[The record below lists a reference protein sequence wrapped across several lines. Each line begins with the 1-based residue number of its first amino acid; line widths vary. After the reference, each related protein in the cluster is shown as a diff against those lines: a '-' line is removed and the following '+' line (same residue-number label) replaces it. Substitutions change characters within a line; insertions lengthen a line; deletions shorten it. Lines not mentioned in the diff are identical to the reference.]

1 MRLDVYLSA
10 TRILKSRS
18 LVKTAVDEGMVYLN
32 GKRAK
37 PASGAKVGDI
47 IEVDIP
53 RFYLKVKVMAFPY
66 KNMKKSEAANLYEL
80 LEERKKELI

>member
-1 MRLDVYLSA
+1 M
-10 TRILKSRS
+10 
-18 LVKTAVDEGMVYLN
+18 KTAVDEGMVYLN

-37 PASGAKVGDI
+37 PASGVKVGDI

-53 RFYLKVKVMAFPY
+53 RFYRKVKVMAFPY
-66 KNMKKSEAANLYEL
+66 KNMKKSETANLYEL

>member
-1 MRLDVYLSA
+1 MRLDKYLAA

-18 LVKTAVDEGMVYLN
+18 LVKTAADEGMVFIN
-32 GKRAK
+32 SSVAK
-37 PASGAKVGDI
+37 PSSTVKPGDV

-53 RFYLKVKVMAFPY
+53 RFYKKIRVLGLPP
-66 KNMKKSEAANLYEL
+66 KNMKKSEAVNLYEL